1 LAAELAVGQAE
12 RKLQMTDDMDG
23 KIIGRFAQTLGDKN

>member
-1 LAAELAVGQAE
+1 VSQAE
-12 RKLQMTDDMDG
+12 QKLRLTDEMDG